1 MWILI
6 LWGKGQLED
15 LGYIYLMLKIAHI
28 LMPIEYFFEF
38 LNNWLQ
44 IDFLSLFPFYFLNF
58 TCFGTLLVRKQASI
72 RLWAP
77 QGRGGFLSTSS
88 GHTEHLVLRGLHMP
102 WAAVSSWCMLCW
114 DPAGL
119 IWVSMPCWFLRLE
132 PSVLN
137 PFLSLSLPSQW
148 RQCWPWGPGGPTPR
162 PGRSCCRS
170 PCQCGRRVRLERFA
184 GLA

>member
-88 GHTEHLVLRGLHMP
+88 GHTEHRTWYFAGCICRERLWAHGVCSAEIQLGSSECPCPAGSWGLSRPSWIPSSLCLSLHSGCSADLGGPADPLHVLEGVV
-102 WAAVSSWCMLCW
+102 AAVH
-114 DPAGL
+114 A
-119 IWVSMPCWFLRLE
+119 
-132 PSVLN
+132 SVDE
-137 PFLSLSLPSQW
+137 
-148 RQCWPWGPGGPTPR
+148 G
-162 PGRSCCRS
+162 
-170 PCQCGRRVRLERFA
+170 
-184 GLA
+184 

>member
-1 MWILI
+1 
-6 LWGKGQLED
+6 
-15 LGYIYLMLKIAHI
+15 
-28 LMPIEYFFEF
+28 MPIEYFFEF

-77 QGRGGFLSTSS
+77 QGRGGFLSRSS
-88 GHTEHLVLRGLHMP
+88 GHTQHRTWYFAGCICCERLWAQGVCSAEIQRG
-102 WAAVSSWCMLCW
+102 SSECPC
-114 DPAGL
+114 PAGSWGL
-119 IWVSMPCWFLRLE
+119 SH
-132 PSVLN
+132 PSWI
-137 PFLSLSLPSQW
+137 PSSLSLPSQW

-162 PGRSCCRS
+162 PGRSCCRG

-184 GLA
+184 VLT